1 MEAVGLGGRA
11 AGRQE
16 QREQER
22 QQEQGWPAAHAVAGA
37 ARRLVRLALE
47 GAGGYRAGLQPS
59 P

>member
-16 QREQER
+16 QWEQE
-22 QQEQGWPAAHAVAGA
+22 QEQGWTAAHAGAGA
-37 ARRLVRLALE
+37 AHLLVWLALE
-47 GAGGYRAGLQPS
+47 GSGGYRAGLQPS